1 MINKLVNNKFIKNI
15 IELLGFCSI
24 LFSFKSLNMI
34 NFYNISLYI
43 LIILL
48 IILYK
53 YTKNHKVDNITKVFA
68 FIFSLMISLKM
79 SIVDYNI
86 KYIVLIINIIGIYI
100 LFTKILIIMINET
113 KKISVCG
120 KNKYI
125 HPVKFIGISMVVGFI
140 AFLPYFLRTFPGN
153 MSVDSFI
160 QMQQVMGISG
170 YSNLNPWI
178 HTMIIKAF
186 YKIGMLLTGRQS
198 ISVAF
203 YTIFQMISICFV
215 YSYTIYVLYKN
226 NVKRI
231 YLVLLLIFFFIFP
244 FNAMYAVTIWKDI
257 LFSITILLFTVFIWD
272 ICHNNKEWTIYR
284 KSIFCLLGIL
294 ISLLRSNGYYAW
306 IIFIIVL
313 AIIYKKEFKVLMSS
327 WIISIVIVMI
337 IKGPVMNHYNV
348 VQGDFIESL
357 SIPLQQIAYVIKN
370 DKKISKIERKEIE
383 KIFDIEMLKSYDD
396 DYYYI
401 ISDYTKHV
409 ARITSNNYIDN
420 HKKEFFKLWISL
432 GLKNTDSYI
441 IAWVFQTSGYW
452 NYNYG
457 PYWIYSN
464 KTLTEYNG
472 ISLGFKRRPIL
483 PKNIIRF
490 VDIVLE
496 KTEYIYYKIFSPALA
511 LYIVLFSLMIY
522 IIKKKNTICFILPLG
537 IFATLLFATPVSCE
551 FRYAYQMFLTFLI
564 FLITAFIDNKKIKKE
579 KK

>member
-1 MINKLVNNKFIKNI
+1 
-15 IELLGFCSI
+15 
-24 LFSFKSLNMI
+24 
-34 NFYNISLYI
+34 
-43 LIILL
+43 
-48 IILYK
+48 
-53 YTKNHKVDNITKVFA
+53 
-68 FIFSLMISLKM
+68 
-79 SIVDYNI
+79 
-86 KYIVLIINIIGIYI
+86 
-100 LFTKILIIMINET
+100 
-113 KKISVCG
+113 
-120 KNKYI
+120 
-125 HPVKFIGISMVVGFI
+125 
-140 AFLPYFLRTFPGN
+140 
-153 MSVDSFI
+153 
-160 QMQQVMGISG
+160 
-170 YSNLNPWI
+170 
-178 HTMIIKAF
+178 
-186 YKIGMLLTGRQS
+186 
-198 ISVAF
+198 
-203 YTIFQMISICFV
+203 
-215 YSYTIYVLYKN
+215 
-226 NVKRI
+226 
-231 YLVLLLIFFFIFP
+231 
-244 FNAMYAVTIWKDI
+244 
-257 LFSITILLFTVFIWD
+257 
-272 ICHNNKEWTIYR
+272 
-284 KSIFCLLGIL
+284 
-294 ISLLRSNGYYAW
+294 
-306 IIFIIVL
+306 
-313 AIIYKKEFKVLMSS
+313 
-327 WIISIVIVMI
+327 
-337 IKGPVMNHYNV
+337 MNHYNV